1 MIQVH
6 SVDGMALTDSIEHTT
21 HIQSLVERLSSGD
34 VSARE
39 QLIAHTW
46 DRLLRLTRHIS
57 RDFHTVRRWEQTADI
72 WQNASLR
79 IWKALE
85 KVEIN
90 DARHFLRLAAEKIRF
105 ELIDLTRHYQGTFG
119 QARHHQTPQNADAF
133 NGEQLGQLMA
143 EAGQG
148 PITPLEQTQEQDIH
162 GIIEQLPDELKEV
175 FDLYYYHDLPQTDIA
190 RMLQVDVRT
199 IKRRWRSARLAL
211 QALCEQQL
219 RSI

>member
-1 MIQVH
+1 
-6 SVDGMALTDSIEHTT
+6 
-21 HIQSLVERLSSGD
+21 
-34 VSARE
+34 
-39 QLIAHTW
+39 
-46 DRLLRLTRHIS
+46 
-57 RDFHTVRRWEQTADI
+57 
-72 WQNASLR
+72 
-79 IWKALE
+79 
-85 KVEIN
+85 
-90 DARHFLRLAAEKIRF
+90 
-105 ELIDLTRHYQGTFG
+105 
-119 QARHHQTPQNADAF
+119 
-133 NGEQLGQLMA
+133 MA